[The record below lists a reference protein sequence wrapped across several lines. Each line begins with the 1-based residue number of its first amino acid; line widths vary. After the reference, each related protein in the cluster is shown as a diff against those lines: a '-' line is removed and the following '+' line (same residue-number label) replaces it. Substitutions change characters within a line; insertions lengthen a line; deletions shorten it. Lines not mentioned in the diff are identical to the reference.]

1 MLIYR
6 KQLRVLRPPAYRIG
20 VTVATA
26 LLLVGAVLAFGVDTH
41 SKPVDAR
48 IGNPVPP
55 SQESTARGKMLFQQ
69 NCIVC
74 HGIDGRGDGP
84 AAVGLSPAP
93 SDFRLHTPLH
103 TDPQFY
109 GFIATGYPASAMP
122 SFKDA
127 FSATDIWNLVNFLR
141 SAFSDAPTQ

>member
-1 MLIYR
+1 M
-6 KQLRVLRPPAYRIG
+6 
-20 VTVATA
+20 
-26 LLLVGAVLAFGVDTH
+26 
-41 SKPVDAR
+41 
-48 IGNPVPP
+48 
-55 SQESTARGKMLFQQ
+55 
-69 NCIVC
+69 C